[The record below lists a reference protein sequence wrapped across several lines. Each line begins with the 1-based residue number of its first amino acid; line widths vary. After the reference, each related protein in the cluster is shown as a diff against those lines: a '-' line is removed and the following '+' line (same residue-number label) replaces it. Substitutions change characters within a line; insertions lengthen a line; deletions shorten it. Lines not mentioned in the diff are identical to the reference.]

1 MKVTLK
7 NVFLTLETA
16 VNFKFLL
23 GNAQIVYAMKIKPG
37 IPFGYTQ
44 MRSIFE
50 IRKVGTSFMYVP
62 YWKNQYS
69 CPSFMKLVVYG

>member
-1 MKVTLK
+1 MADVTMKLTMK

-37 IPFGYTQ
+37 MPFGYTQ
-44 MRSIFE
+44 MRSRFKIG
-50 IRKVGTSFMYVP
+50 KM
-62 YWKNQYS
+62 KNQYS
-69 CPSFMKLVVYG
+69 GPSLMKLVVYG